1 MAGVLSV
8 AGRVKRLSISHI
20 AIIGAGF
27 SGSLLAINL
36 LRHDGPDATLIERGP
51 AFAKGTAYTTR
62 HAAHLLNVRAGNM
75 SAFPDDPDH
84 FVRWLGRRGLG
95 EASSFV
101 PRSVYGSYLAE
112 LLAETAKR
120 AAGRLKLI
128 QGEAVGIDVSADAA
142 AVTLADGRLL
152 DVDAAVVALGNL
164 PPHAPPGFDPDRLGP
179 DRYVADPWAGPV
191 GDGLRDGDSVLL
203 LGTGLTMVDVALALV
218 DGGFRGRILALSRRG
233 LIPRPHGPAGSS
245 GDLKERPT
253 TRASQLLRAVRARAD
268 TDGWRAAVDE
278 LRPHTQRLWRA
289 ASHAER
295 ARFLRHLRPW
305 WDVHRHRLAP
315 EVAARI
321 KVLVGTGMLTVYAGK
336 LMQLDPVAEG
346 VRVGWRSRGSAGIEQ
361 ATVRRVVNCTG
372 PQGDLARS
380 PEPLLQNLLRAGR
393 ARADAFGLGLDVDDQ
408 SRLVDAAGLAQP
420 QLYAV
425 GPMTRGAFW
434 EITAVPDIR
443 QQVWSLARTLS
454 NAHWV
459 EGEGL

>member
-1 MAGVLSV
+1 MG
-8 AGRVKRLSISHI
+8 ISHI
-20 AIIGAGF
+20 AIVGAGF

-36 LRHDGPDATLIERGP
+36 LRHDGPDATLIERGST
-51 AFAKGTAYTTR
+51 FAKGTAYTTR

-75 SAFPDDPDH
+75 SAFPDDPGH
-84 FVRWLGRRGLG
+84 FVRWLAGRGLG
-95 EASSFV
+95 DASSFV

-112 LLAETAKR
+112 LLAGAAER
-120 AAGRLKLI
+120 AAGRLTLI
-128 QGEAVGIDVSADAA
+128 QGEAVDIDVSPDVA
-142 AVTLADGRLL
+142 AVRLADGRTLA
-152 DVDAAVVALGNL
+152 VDAAVVALGNL
-164 PPHAPPGFDPDRLGP
+164 PPHAPPGFDADRLGP
-179 DRYVADPWAGPV
+179 DRYVADPWAGPI
-191 GDGLRDGDSVLL
+191 GDGLGDGDSVLL

-218 DGGFRGRILALSRRG
+218 DGGFRGRIIALSRRG
-233 LIPRPHGPAGSS
+233 LMPRPHGQAGGGGLS
-245 GDLKERPT
+245 ERPT
-253 TRASQLLRAVRARAD
+253 TQASQLLHAVRARAEII
-268 TDGWRAAVDE
+268 GWRAAIDE

-289 ASHAER
+289 ASVDER

-315 EVAARI
+315 QVAAR
-321 KVLVGTGMLTVYAGK
+321 VEALEGEGRLSVHAGK
-336 LMQLDPVAEG
+336 LVQLDAEANG
-346 VRVGWRSRGSAGIEQ
+346 VRVGWRARGSADLAQ
-361 ATVRRVVNCTG
+361 MTVRRIVNCTG

-408 SRLVDAAGLAQP
+408 SHLVDAAGVAQT